1 MKIGVNVLFLIPGE
15 VGGSETYLRCTLRAA
30 AALNPE
36 HDFVVFAN
44 AENLDVLAHDLE
56 RCPNVS
62 IIDMRVSAKFRP
74 RRIIAEQT
82 TLPRVAAATGI
93 EVLWNPGNTSP
104 RRAPCPQVTSVYDM
118 QYVHFPEDF
127 SPLSRFFIR
136 HTTRRSLAR
145 ADLVLTISEFSRRE
159 IIEHA
164 SVPAEKI
171 RVTPLAA
178 DPAFGTPLPGE
189 FVAERVMKL
198 TRSADPYILVVA
210 NTYPHKSVE
219 TAIIAFGLVAATIP
233 HRLVIVGKP
242 RRGESAVQ
250 AALEELPAWLR
261 DGKSADR
268 PEETDANPQHLSD
281 DESRKGEGSP
291 AAKSGISRV
300 TRLYEVTQ
308 RDLIALYQGASLFL
322 FPSRYEGF
330 GLPVL
335 EALTAGIPVVTTREA
350 SIPEVGGDAV
360 YYVPA
365 GDASAFADAVLQ
377 TLSDSGT
384 RPGTAN
390 LHSFS
395 WEATARGTVEALVA
409 AGSASK

>member
-1 MKIGVNVLFLIPGE
+1 MKVGVNALFLIPGE

-30 AALNPE
+30 AMLYPE
-36 HDFVVFAN
+36 HDFVVFAHK
-44 AENLDVLAHDLE
+44 ENLDVLAHDLE
-56 RCPNVS
+56 QCSNVS
-62 IIDMRVSAKFRP
+62 LIDMHVSATFRP

-82 TLPRVAAATGI
+82 TLPRVAAAAEI
-93 EVLWNPGNTSP
+93 DVLWNPGNISL
-104 RRAPCPQVTSVYDM
+104 RRVRCPQVTSVYDM

-127 SPLSRFFIR
+127 SRLTRFFVSN
-136 HTTRRSLAR
+136 TTRRSLAR

-164 SVPAEKI
+164 SVSAEKI

-178 DPAFGTPLPGE
+178 DPAFGVPLPGE
-189 FVAERVMKL
+189 LIAERVMKL

-219 TAIIAFGLVAATIP
+219 TAITAFGLVAARIP
-233 HRLVIVGKP
+233 HRLVILGKP
-242 RRGESAVQ
+242 RRGEPAVQ

-261 DGKSADR
+261 DGADAGEERLNEGEQSASR
-268 PEETDANPQHLSD
+268 EEEGRLRA
-281 DESRKGEGSP
+281 ESGV
-291 AAKSGISRV
+291 SRV

-322 FPSRYEGF
+322 FPSLYEGF

-335 EALTAGIPVVTTREA
+335 EAITAGIPVVTTREA

-360 YYVPA
+360 CYVPA
-365 GDASAFADAVLQ
+365 RDAFAFADAILH
-377 TLSDSGT
+377 TLSTPDT
-384 RPGTAN
+384 RSTTATT
-390 LHSFS
+390 SQCYS
-395 WEATARGTVEALVA
+395 WEDTARATVEALVA
-409 AGSASK
+409 AGGASKTAH